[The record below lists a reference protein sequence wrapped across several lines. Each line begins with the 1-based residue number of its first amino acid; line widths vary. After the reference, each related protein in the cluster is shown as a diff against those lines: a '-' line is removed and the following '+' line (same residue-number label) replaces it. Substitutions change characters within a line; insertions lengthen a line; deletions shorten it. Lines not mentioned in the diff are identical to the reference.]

1 MTKEIQLY
9 EYQKDMLRQIE
20 DVFVTHQSVMVQM
33 PTGTGKTVLLAE
45 VVKSEER
52 RVKNPDGVKSEET
65 TFGDQ
70 RESQRRVKNPDGV
83 KSEETTFGDRRES
96 QRRVKNPCVWIV
108 VHRRELVEQI
118 KETLA
123 KQLDSSLF
131 TFPSSLTP
139 LDSSLFTLPSSL
151 NPLDSSLFTLH
162 SSLTLRVFSIQ
173 WLSRH
178 YKELE
183 ERPSL
188 IVIDE
193 AHHAL
198 AKTYAEMMNAYP
210 EAKKLGVTATPCRL
224 NKRGFTDLFEVLL
237 TSQSISKFIKD
248 GYLSDFDYVSLNP
261 SSEDQKKIDRMS
273 KRATDGDYSIAEM
286 QEVLDCKPSIGRL
299 YQTIKD
305 FASGKKG
312 IVYAINIEHAEH
324 IAEFYRE
331 RGLNAVAISSKTP
344 AEERKNIIE
353 RFKNTNCS
361 LKDTND
367 SFKDTNCHELSTNLS
382 TNCHELSNDLN
393 TNDHELSTN
402 LTTNCHEFKTQN
414 SCLGKRLYEPSAKLN
429 ILINVDLFGEGF
441 DCPDVEFIQLA
452 RPTLSLAK
460 YLQMVGRG
468 LRVSKN
474 KECCIILDNVGLY
487 RLFGLPNAERDWK
500 AMFLGQQT
508 GKGVVDMA
516 RDWALRLCNF
526 SENSQVKG
534 NGVCNRDMVVI
545 ARHDMPCIIEQ
556 YAYPMDN
563 VEQFQPHGFAMF
575 HSRKKID
582 RELPWADLMN
592 GIRFAKQ
599 PRVETHGFLEF
610 STTDGVR
617 LYPRVMTRLMDSDSF
632 VLPEA
637 LTHGIDDGLRF
648 RNFYIPPSDTP
659 RLYVFKE
666 KMDNMTLFKDEDRTY
681 YIRYGLEPI
690 LTPISLEEWSAEKRK
705 WKRMVADFEKR
716 AEEREKTGVFKY
728 QLQAKVSSYKLTDY
742 NEPSDIRITRNG
754 KAYNTFC
761 FDIRFG
767 KWKPTGSY
775 TEFSR
780 QAYGI
785 RVVRNWEG
793 KYLLRTLFF
802 EKFSEE
808 EDPKFDFAEL
818 LDEAYLH
825 IIENGQ
831 EYYVDL
837 ESNMCFDRIPEMIE
851 IGFVKFQKDDDM
863 YFPFHYRLNA
873 RRPFRRGEIIG
884 GDDICFIGKH
894 IVVLKGDSSVYY
906 IRRRYTDGKRF
917 VVSKTKQESI
927 SETLYD
933 LYYDGKNPAEI
944 KARETNCI

>member
-20 DVFVTHQSVMVQM
+20 DAFVTHQSVMVQM

-45 VVKSEER
+45 QVKSEER
-52 RVKNPDGVKSEET
+52 RAKEVKSEE
-65 TFGDQ
+65 
-70 RESQRRVKNPDGV
+70 
-83 KSEETTFGDRRES
+83 
-96 QRRVKNPCVWIV
+96 RRVKNPCVWIV

-131 TFPSSLTP
+131 TLPSSLTP
-139 LDSSLFTLPSSL
+139 LDSSLFTLSSSL
-151 NPLDSSLFTLH
+151 NPLDSSFFTLH

-324 IAEFYRE
+324 IAEYYRE

-367 SFKDTNCHELSTNLS
+367 SFKNTNCHELSTNCS
-382 TNCHELSNDLN
+382 TNCHELSDDLN

-402 LTTNCHEFKTQN
+402 LTTNCHEFKNQH

-500 AMFLGQQT
+500 AMFLGQQI

-545 ARHDMPCIIEQ
+545 AQHDMPRIAEQ

-563 VEQFQPHGFAMF
+563 VEQFQQHGFAMF

-599 PRVETHGFLEF
+599 PKVETHGFLEF

-681 YIRYGLEPI
+681 YIRYGLEPK

-728 QLQAKVSSYKLTDY
+728 PLQARVNGYKLTDY

-802 EKFSEE
+802 EKLSEE

-837 ESNMCFDRIPEMIE
+837 ESNMCFDRIPEMVQ
-851 IGFVKFQKDDDM
+851 IGFVKFQKDGDM

-917 VVSKTKQESI
+917 VVSKTMQESI

>member
-20 DVFVTHQSVMVQM
+20 DAFVTHQSVMVQM

-45 VVKSEER
+45 QVKSEER
-52 RVKNPDGVKSEET
+52 RVKNPDGVKSEE
-65 TFGDQ
+65 
-70 RESQRRVKNPDGV
+70 RRVKNPDGV

-108 VHRRELVEQI
+108 VHRKELVEQI

-131 TFPSSLTP
+131 TFPSSL
-139 LDSSLFTLPSSL
+139 
-151 NPLDSSLFTLH
+151 NPLDSSHFLLP
-162 SSLTLRVFSIQ
+162 SSLTPRVFSIQ

-237 TSQSISKFIKD
+237 TSQSISNFIKD

-361 LKDTND
+361 LKDTNG
-367 SFKDTNCHELSTNLS
+367 SFKNTNC
-382 TNCHELSNDLN
+382 
-393 TNDHELSTN
+393 HELSTN
-402 LTTNCHEFKTQN
+402 LTTNCHEFKILAQASVSTSRAQN
-414 SCLGKRLYEPSAKLN
+414 SKIQNRLCRQFKTQHSCSGKRLYEPSAKLN

-545 ARHDMPCIIEQ
+545 ARHDMPRITEQ

-681 YIRYGLEPI
+681 SIRYGLEPK
-690 LTPISLEEWSAEKRK
+690 LTSISLEEWSAEKRK

-728 QLQAKVSSYKLTDY
+728 QLQARVNSYKLTDY

-851 IGFVKFQKDDDM
+851 IGFVKFQKDGDM

>member
-20 DVFVTHQSVMVQM
+20 DAFVTHQSVMVQM

-45 VVKSEER
+45 QVKSEE
-52 RVKNPDGVKSEET
+52 
-65 TFGDQ
+65 
-70 RESQRRVKNPDGV
+70 RRVKNPDGV

-108 VHRRELVEQI
+108 VHRKELVEQI

-131 TFPSSLTP
+131 T
-139 LDSSLFTLPSSL
+139 LP
-151 NPLDSSLFTLH
+151 

-361 LKDTND
+361 LKDTNG
-367 SFKDTNCHELSTNLS
+367 SFKNTNCHK
-382 TNCHELSNDLN
+382 
-393 TNDHELSTN
+393 LSTN
-402 LTTNCHEFKTQN
+402 LTTNCHEFKILAQASVSTSRAQNSKIQNRLCRQFKTQH
-414 SCLGKRLYEPSAKLN
+414 SCLGKRLYEPSAKLD

-516 RDWALRLCNF
+516 RDWALSLCNF

-545 ARHDMPCIIEQ
+545 ARHDMPRITEQ
-556 YAYPMDN
+556 YAYPMNN

-637 LTHGIDDGLRF
+637 LIHGIDDGLRF

-666 KMDNMTLFKDEDRTY
+666 KMDNMNLFKDEDRTY
-681 YIRYGLEPI
+681 YIRYGLEPK
-690 LTPISLEEWSAEKRK
+690 LTPISLDEWSAEKRK

-728 QLQAKVSSYKLTDY
+728 PLQAKVSSYKLTDY

-767 KWKPTGSY
+767 KWKSTGSY

-802 EKFSEE
+802 EKFGEE

-851 IGFVKFQKDDDM
+851 IGFVKFQKDGDM

-894 IVVLKGDSSVYY
+894 IVVLKGYSSVYY

>member
-1 MTKEIQLY
+1 MEKAQMTKEIQLY

-20 DVFVTHQSVMVQM
+20 DAFVTHQSVMVQM
-33 PTGTGKTVLLAE
+33 PTGTGKTILLSE
-45 VVKSEER
+45 VVK
-52 RVKNPDGVKSEET
+52 
-65 TFGDQ
+65 
-70 RESQRRVKNPDGV
+70 REKL
-83 KSEETTFGDRRES
+83 K
-96 QRRVKNPCVWIV
+96 VKNPCVWIV
-108 VHRRELVEQI
+108 VHRKELVEQI

-131 TFPSSLTP
+131 IF
-139 LDSSLFTLPSSL
+139 PSSL
-151 NPLDSSLFTLH
+151 NPLDSSLFTLP

-367 SFKDTNCHELSTNLS
+367 SFRNTNCHELSTNCS
-382 TNCHELSNDLN
+382 TNDSLNETLKDTNDSFKNTDFHELSNDLN

-402 LTTNCHEFKTQN
+402 LTTNCHEFKILAQASVSTSRAQNSKIQNRLCRQFKTQN

-468 LRVSKN
+468 LRVAKN

-545 ARHDMPCIIEQ
+545 ARHDMPRITER

-563 VEQFQPHGFAMF
+563 VEQFQQHGFAMF

-681 YIRYGLEPI
+681 YIRYGLEPK
-690 LTPISLEEWSAEKRK
+690 LTSISLEEWSAEKRK

-728 QLQAKVSSYKLTDY
+728 QLQARVNSYKLTDY

-802 EKFSEE
+802 EKLSEE

-851 IGFVKFQKDDDM
+851 IGFVKFQKDGDM

-933 LYYDGKNPAEI
+933 LYYDGKNPAVI

>member
-20 DVFVTHQSVMVQM
+20 DAFVTHQSVMVQM

-45 VVKSEER
+45 QVKSEER
-52 RVKNPDGVKSEET
+52 RVQNPDGVTSEEP
-65 TFGDQ
+65 TFDDR
-70 RESQRRVKNPDGV
+70 RESQQRVKNPDGV

-131 TFPSSLTP
+131 TLPSSLTP
-139 LDSSLFTLPSSL
+139 LDSSLFTFPSSL
-151 NPLDSSLFTLH
+151 NPLDSSLFTLP

-353 RFKNTNCS
+353 RFKNTNC
-361 LKDTND
+361 
-367 SFKDTNCHELSTNLS
+367 HELSTNCS
-382 TNCHELSNDLN
+382 TNCHEFKILAQASV
-393 TNDHELSTN
+393 STSRAQN
-402 LTTNCHEFKTQN
+402 SKIQNRLCRQFKTQN
-414 SCLGKRLYEPSAKLN
+414 SCLGKRLYEPSAKLD

-516 RDWALRLCNF
+516 RDWALRVCNF

-545 ARHDMPCIIEQ
+545 ARHDMPRIAER
-556 YAYPMDN
+556 YAYPMNN

-681 YIRYGLEPI
+681 YIRCGLESK
-690 LTPISLEEWSAEKRK
+690 LTPISLDEWSAEKRK

-775 TEFSR
+775 TEFSK

-802 EKFSEE
+802 EKLSEE
-808 EDPKFDFAEL
+808 GDPKFDFAEL

-851 IGFVKFQKDDDM
+851 IGFVKFQKDGDM

-927 SETLYD
+927 SETLYN

>member
-20 DVFVTHQSVMVQM
+20 DAFVTHQSVMVQM

-45 VVKSEER
+45 QVKSEER
-52 RVKNPDGVKSEET
+52 RVKNPDGVKSEE
-65 TFGDQ
+65 
-70 RESQRRVKNPDGV
+70 RRVKNPDGV

-108 VHRRELVEQI
+108 VHRKELVEQI

-131 TFPSSLTP
+131 TFHSSLTP

-151 NPLDSSLFTLH
+151 NPLDSSLFTLP

-237 TSQSISKFIKD
+237 TSQSISNFIKD

-361 LKDTND
+361 LKDTNG
-367 SFKDTNCHELSTNLS
+367 SFKNTNCHELSTNCS
-382 TNCHELSNDLN
+382 TNCHEFKILAQASV
-393 TNDHELSTN
+393 STSRAQN
-402 LTTNCHEFKTQN
+402 SKIQNRLCRQFKTQN

-468 LRVSKN
+468 LRVAKN

-545 ARHDMPCIIEQ
+545 ARHDMPRITEQ
-556 YAYPMDN
+556 YVYPMDN
-563 VEQFQPHGFAMF
+563 VEQLQPHGFAMF

-617 LYPRVMTRLMDSDSF
+617 LYPRIMTRLMDSDSF

-681 YIRYGLEPI
+681 YIRCGLEPK
-690 LTPISLEEWSAEKRK
+690 LTPISLDEWSAEKRK

-716 AEEREKTGVFKY
+716 AEEIEKTGVFKY
-728 QLQAKVSSYKLTDY
+728 QLQARVNSYKLTDY

-802 EKFSEE
+802 EKLSEE

-851 IGFVKFQKDDDM
+851 IGFVKFQKDGDM

-873 RRPFRRGEIIG
+873 RRPFRHGEIIG